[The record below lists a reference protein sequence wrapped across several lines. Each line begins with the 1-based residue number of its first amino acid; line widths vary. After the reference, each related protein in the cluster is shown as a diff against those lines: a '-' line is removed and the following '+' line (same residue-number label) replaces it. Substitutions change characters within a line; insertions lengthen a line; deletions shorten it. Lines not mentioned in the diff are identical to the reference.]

1 MQNPQEVQLA
11 ISALRAVLHTARAD
25 RAALPWPGQRPP
37 LALIL
42 GTGLSPLAGQLLAGT
57 HDRPGLRVPFADV
70 PGMPLPGVDSHS
82 GAFLF
87 GWLGDVPVVA
97 QQGRCHLYEGR
108 SPAEVCMG
116 VRLMAGL
123 GADTLVV
130 TNAAGALNP
139 RFEAGDLMCI
149 ADQINHTGFSPLTG
163 PNHEGWGERFPD
175 MSCIFD
181 AGLQR
186 LALDCAAH
194 LGIRLERGVYIGVHG
209 PEMESPAETRMYR
222 QWGADAVGMS
232 TVLEVIAA
240 RHLGLRVLGISCLT
254 NKNLPDC
261 MAPAP
266 LAEVLAVAGRAGQEL
281 ARLLAAVAA
290 GL

>member
-11 ISALRAVLHTARAD
+11 ASALRATLHEWTAEGAT
-25 RAALPWPGQRPP
+25 PEWPGSRPP

-42 GTGLSPLAGQLLAGT
+42 GTGLSALAEELLEGKAG
-57 HDRPGLRVPFADV
+57 RPGLRVPFAAV

-82 GAFLF
+82 GAFLL
-87 GWLGDVPVVA
+87 GWLGHVPVVA

-116 VRLMAGL
+116 VRVMAAL
-123 GADTLVV
+123 GARTLVI

-163 PNHEGWGERFPD
+163 PNHEPWGERFPD
-175 MSCIFD
+175 MSRIFD
-181 AGLQR
+181 ADLQR
-186 LALDCAAH
+186 LALDCAGR
-194 LGIRLERGVYIGVHG
+194 LNIRLERGVYMGVHG

-232 TVLEVIAA
+232 TVLEVVAA

-254 NKNLPDC
+254 NRNLPDC
-261 MAPAP
+261 MAPVP
-266 LAEVLAVAGRAGQEL
+266 LAEVLAVAGRAGQKL
-281 ARLLAAVAA
+281 ARLLAALVA